1 MKVRGLNTDP
11 VCFGAGYDGENEIC
25 TKLCGLSGKCSLMT
39 KEFLLREQDE
49 ILRQKEGISQ
59 LRLNYE
65 SLNTSARHKK
75 RKYTRERHSLYSAD
89 MPEDFYQMDMAQMEA
104 LAESR
109 GIIISE
115 SHAKLK
121 FTKPYLYTELLR
133 RRVRSTYK
141 LGKRNSRSDKEYKE
155 FLRKQ
160 KGETA
165 T

>member
-25 TKLCGLSGKCSLMT
+25 TKLCGLSSKCSLMT
-39 KEFLLREQDE
+39 KEFLLRERDE

-59 LRLNYE
+59 LQFDYE
-65 SLNTSARHKK
+65 SLNMSSRHK
-75 RKYTRERHSLYSAD
+75 RHKYTRERHSLYSAD
-89 MPEDFYQMDMAQMEA
+89 MPEDFYQMDTAQMEA

-109 GIIISE
+109 GIVISE

-121 FTKPYLYTELLR
+121 FEKPYLYLELLK

-141 LGKRNSRSDKEYKE
+141 LGKRNSRSDKEYQK
-155 FLRKQ
+155 FLRKR
-160 KGETA
+160 KGETS
-165 T
+165 